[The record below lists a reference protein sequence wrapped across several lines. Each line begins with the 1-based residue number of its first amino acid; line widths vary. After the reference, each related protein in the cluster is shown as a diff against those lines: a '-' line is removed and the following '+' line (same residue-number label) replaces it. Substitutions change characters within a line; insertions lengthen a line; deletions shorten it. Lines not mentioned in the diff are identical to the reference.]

1 MDDKSALSIAHGLNH
16 TQTLKSINIEG
27 NPIGKGGMRLM
38 IQSMSTNTHT
48 KFTLNMANISADK
61 EVTIH
66 KNREDSSLNFDP
78 TNPEGPFNLD
88 LEEAYNQIL
97 LQQLLAA
104 AEKAVE
110 RNPGAFELKNCL
122 ASVSFNGKTKWDP
135 PSTKNAIGLYEL
147 GEEPSGILK
156 FMFTLNPP
164 MLKE

>member
-110 RNPGAFELKNCL
+110 RNPGAFELKNCF

>member
-1 MDDKSALSIAHGLNH
+1 
-16 TQTLKSINIEG
+16 
-27 NPIGKGGMRLM
+27 
-38 IQSMSTNTHT
+38 
-48 KFTLNMANISADK
+48 MANISADK
-61 EVTIH
+61 EVPIH
-66 KNREDSSLNFDP
+66 KTAADTSINFNP

-110 RNPGAFELKNCL
+110 RNPGAFELKNCF
-122 ASVSFNGKTKWDP
+122 AQVSFNGKTKWDP
-135 PSTKNAIGLYEL
+135 PTMKNAIGLYDL

-156 FMFTLNPP
+156 FTFTLNPP